1 MRTSDGES
9 LFVVEHAVATAAE
22 RASLGDLGFM
32 ERQHLQEWV
41 LKNPTIISA
50 DALVISAEFD
60 RWDAGSSGQPR
71 DRLDVLALGRD
82 GRLIVAE
89 LKVGTAPHTV
99 ELQAIGY
106 AAMVAAFS
114 EEDVVDALVVH
125 LAARQQH
132 VAESEA
138 LDQIRDHV
146 GSALDPDLLVR
157 PRIVLIAEDFRPTT
171 KTTCVWLV
179 EMGLDVTLVEV
190 HGYRTDDKNLV
201 TTSQVFPPPEINVVR
216 PQRTKP
222 DQKVPWT
229 EPDLERLASRT
240 SYTVLV
246 LLDLCAATPASA
258 VPFETLVEKSGRT
271 HNEARADLAVLTM
284 LVKGEFE
291 RQNWPVSIVFVPK
304 ATYVMDDETAS
315 RWLRVRSAPST

>member
-216 PQRTKP
+216 PSAR
-222 DQKVPWT
+222 
-229 EPDLERLASRT
+229 SRT
-240 SYTVLV
+240 RRSRGPNPISNGSPR
-246 LLDLCAATPASA
+246 ARATPFSFCSTC
-258 VPFETLVEKSGRT
+258 VPPRPPRLCHSRRWWRSQAAHTTRLVPTL
-271 HNEARADLAVLTM
+271 
-284 LVKGEFE
+284 
-291 RQNWPVSIVFVPK
+291 
-304 ATYVMDDETAS
+304 
-315 RWLRVRSAPST
+315 PS